1 MRLDGDP
8 SATPLRR
15 DCPAATPRL
24 DWTGWLFVLIAAAAI
39 VAVLYSSELASVG
52 RQDARPHPVAPPA
65 DVVPDVQPM
74 ELAPVTE
81 ADARAQN
88 ADIPLVTKGFVAAR
102 PFLYAGS
109 GDGRARAR
117 DCLAAAMLYE
127 AGDDSKGQLA
137 VGQVVINRAR
147 HPAFP
152 KSICGV
158 VFQGSERATGC
169 QFTFTCDGALNRRYS
184 DAAWA
189 RAQANAD
196 SMLSG
201 TTYPKVGLATH
212 YHTDWVRPYWSDSL
226 EKIAIVD
233 THLFFRWPGYWGT
246 PGAFRGAVSGND
258 AGIAKMAA
266 ISPAHALAVGA
277 PSADLA
283 GVDANAAVGEA
294 KVVVGAGDA
303 AGRDTIYVALDR
315 RAAPASFVTTA
326 LRLCGDKPYCKF
338 MGWTNPVLKP
348 DSDTMS
354 DLQRAAMTFSY
365 LRDDKAGFEK
375 ALWNCS
381 EYKRDDVRQCMK
393 R

>member
-1 MRLDGDP
+1 MRLDGDQP
-8 SATPLRR
+8 VPPRR
-15 DCPAATPRL
+15 
-24 DWTGWLFVLIAAAAI
+24 DWTGWLFVLFAVAAI
-39 VAVLYSSELASVG
+39 VGVLYANGEKDGAHYM
-52 RQDARPHPVAPPA
+52 ARPHPVAPPA
-65 DVVPDVQPM
+65 DVVPDAPPM

-81 ADARAQN
+81 ADARTQN
-88 ADIPLVTKGFVAAR
+88 LKIPLVTKGFVAAR
-102 PFLYAGS
+102 PFVYAGG
-109 GDGRARAR
+109 GDAKARAR

-127 AGDDSKGQLA
+127 AGDDAKGQQA

-158 VFQGSERATGC
+158 VFQGAERATGC
-169 QFTFTCDGALNRRYS
+169 QFTFTCDGALSRRYS
-184 DAAWA
+184 DAAWQRA
-189 RAQANAD
+189 RSNAD
-196 SMLSG
+196 LMLSG
-201 TTYPKVGLATH
+201 GTDPRVGLATH

-246 PGAFRGAVSGND
+246 PGAFRGAVSGSD
-258 AGIAKMAA
+258 GPVAKLAT
-266 ISPAHALAVGA
+266 ISPLHAIALGL
-277 PSADLA
+277 SADTA
-283 GVDANAAVGEA
+283 PVDANAAVGEA
-294 KVVVGAGDA
+294 RVVTGAGES
-303 AGRDTIYVALDR
+303 AGRDTIYIQLDR
-315 RAAPASFVTTA
+315 KAAPESFVTTA

-348 DSDTMS
+348 DSDTMN
-354 DLQRAAMTFSY
+354 DTQRAAMSFSY

>member
-1 MRLDGDP
+1 MHPPDDQTAL
-8 SATPLRR
+8 PLRR
-15 DCPAATPRL
+15 
-24 DWTGWLFVLIAAAAI
+24 DWTGWLFVLIVVAAV
-39 VAVLYSSELASVG
+39 VAVIYASHSTG
-52 RQDARPHPVAPPA
+52 TRKHAAHRQPVAPPA
-65 DVVPDVQPM
+65 DIVPEVEPM
-74 ELAPVTE
+74 VLAPVTE
-81 ADARAQN
+81 DDARAQN
-88 ADIPLVTKGFVAAR
+88 AEVALITKGFVAAR
-102 PFLYAGS
+102 PFVYAGG
-109 GDGRARAR
+109 GDAKARAR

-127 AGDDSKGQLA
+127 AGDDAKGQQA

-158 VFQGSERATGC
+158 VFQGSERTTGC

-184 DAAWA
+184 DAAWQRA
-189 RAQANAD
+189 RGNAD
-196 SMLSG
+196 MMLSG
-201 TTYPKVGLATH
+201 GTYPPVGLATH

-246 PGAFRGAVSGND
+246 PGAFRGAVSGSD
-258 AGIAKMAA
+258 GPVAKLAA
-266 ISPAHALAVGA
+266 ISPLHAMALGLPVEM
-277 PSADLA
+277 A

-294 KVVVGAGDA
+294 RVVAGAGES
-303 AGRDTIYVALDR
+303 AGRDTIYTQLDR
-315 RAAPASFVTTA
+315 KAAPESFVTTA

-348 DSDTMS
+348 DSDAMS
-354 DLQRAAMTFSY
+354 DTQRAAMTFSY

>member
-1 MRLDGDP
+1 MPPNGNQTALPDG
-8 SATPLRR
+8 R
-15 DCPAATPRL
+15 
-24 DWTGWLFVLIAAAAI
+24 DWTGWLFVLIAVAA
-39 VAVLYSSELASVG
+39 VVVVLYASHSTG
-52 RQDARPHPVAPPA
+52 SRGPRHAHARPVAPPA
-65 DVVPDVQPM
+65 DVVPEVAPM

-81 ADARAQN
+81 DDARAQN
-88 ADIPLVTKGFVAAR
+88 AEVALITKGFVAAR
-102 PFLYAGS
+102 PFVYAGG
-109 GDGRARAR
+109 GDAKARAR

-127 AGDDSKGQLA
+127 AGDDAKGQQA

-158 VFQGSERATGC
+158 VFQGSERTTGC

-184 DAAWA
+184 DAAWQRA
-189 RAQANAD
+189 RNNAD
-196 SMLSG
+196 MMLSG
-201 TTYPKVGLATH
+201 GTYPPVGLATH

-246 PGAFRGAVSGND
+246 PGAFRGAVSGSD
-258 AGIAKMAA
+258 GPVAKLAA
-266 ISPAHALAVGA
+266 ISPLHAIALGL
-277 PSADLA
+277 PTDLA
-283 GVDANAAVGEA
+283 TGVDANAAVGEA
-294 KVVVGAGDA
+294 RVVAGAGES
-303 AGRDTIYVALDR
+303 AGRDTIYTQLDR
-315 RAAPASFVTTA
+315 KAAPESFVTTA

-338 MGWTNPVLKP
+338 MGWTNPTLKP
-348 DSDTMS
+348 NSDAMSDT
-354 DLQRAAMTFSY
+354 QRAAMTFSY

-381 EYKRDDVRQCMK
+381 EYKRDDARQCMK

>member
-1 MRLDGDP
+1 MRPKGEQGTL
-8 SATPLRR
+8 PLWR
-15 DCPAATPRL
+15 
-24 DWTGWLFVLIAAAAI
+24 DWTGWLFVLFAIAAI
-39 VAVLYSSELASVG
+39 IAVLYASSPTNSGTRHAH
-52 RQDARPHPVAPPA
+52 ARPVAPPA
-65 DVVPDVQPM
+65 DVVPEVAPM

-88 ADIPLVTKGFVAAR
+88 AEVALITKGFVAAR
-102 PFLYAGS
+102 PFIYAGG

-127 AGDDSKGQLA
+127 AGDDAKGQQA

-158 VFQGSERATGC
+158 VFQGSERVTGC
-169 QFTFTCDGALNRRYS
+169 QFTFTCDGALSRRYS
-184 DAAWA
+184 DAAWQRA
-189 RAQANAD
+189 RNNAD
-196 SMLSG
+196 LMLSG
-201 TTYPKVGLATH
+201 GTYPPVGLATH

-246 PGAFRGAVSGND
+246 PGAFRGAVSGSD
-258 AGIAKMAA
+258 GPVAKLAA
-266 ISPAHALAVGA
+266 ISPLHAIALGLPTDVAT
-277 PSADLA
+277 

-294 KVVVGAGDA
+294 RVVTGAGDA
-303 AGRDTIYVALDR
+303 TGRDTIYTQLDR
-315 RAAPASFVTTA
+315 KAAPESFVTTA

-338 MGWTNPVLKP
+338 MGWTNPTLKP
-348 DSDTMS
+348 DSDAMS
-354 DLQRAAMTFSY
+354 DTQRAAMTFSY

-381 EYKRDDVRQCMK
+381 EYKRDDARQCMK

>member
-1 MRLDGDP
+1 MRPEGDQ
-8 SATPLRR
+8 STLPLRR
-15 DCPAATPRL
+15 
-24 DWTGWLFVLIAAAAI
+24 DWTGWLFVLLAAVAI
-39 VAVLYSSELASVG
+39 GAVLYVSNPAAVG
-52 RQDARPHPVAPPA
+52 GFAMRPSAAAPPA
-65 DVVPDVQPM
+65 DVVPVVLPM

-81 ADARAQN
+81 DDARAAN
-88 ADIPLVTKGFVAAR
+88 ARIALITKGFVGAR
-102 PFLYAGS
+102 AFVYAGT
-109 GDGRARAR
+109 GDARGRAR
-117 DCLAAAMLYE
+117 DCLAAAMIYE
-127 AGDDSKGQLA
+127 AGDDAKGQQA
-137 VGQVVINRAR
+137 VGQVIINRAR

-158 VFQGSERATGC
+158 VFQGSDRTTGC

-184 DAAWA
+184 DAAWI
-189 RAQANAD
+189 RAQATAD
-196 SMLSG
+196 MMLSG
-201 TTYPKVGLATH
+201 GTYPPVGLATH

-246 PGAFRGAVSGND
+246 PGAFRGAVSGSD
-258 AGIAKMAA
+258 GPVAKMAA
-266 ISPAHALAVGA
+266 LSPLHALALGLPIEA
-277 PSADLA
+277 A

-294 KVVVGAGDA
+294 RVVTGAGEA
-303 AGRDTIYVALDR
+303 TGRDTIYTQLDR
-315 RAAPASFVTTA
+315 KAAPESFVTTA

-348 DSDTMS
+348 DSDAMS
-354 DLQRAAMTFSY
+354 DTQRAAMTFSY

-381 EYKRDDVRQCMK
+381 EYKRDDVRKCMK

>member
-1 MRLDGDP
+1 MRLEGEQ
-8 SATPLRR
+8 AMPLRR
-15 DCPAATPRL
+15 
-24 DWTGWLFVLIAAAAI
+24 DWTGWLFVLITVAAI
-39 VAVLYSSELASVG
+39 VAVLYASSHAGGGKHGV
-52 RQDARPHPVAPPA
+52 RPHPVAPPA
-65 DVVPDVQPM
+65 DVIPEVAPM

-81 ADARAQN
+81 ADAKAQN
-88 ADIPLVTKGFVAAR
+88 GEIPLVTKGFVAAR
-102 PFLYAGS
+102 PFIYAGS

-127 AGDDSKGQLA
+127 AGDDSKGQQA

-158 VFQGSERATGC
+158 VFQGSDRTTGC

-189 RAQANAD
+189 RAQANAEM
-196 SMLSG
+196 MLSG

-233 THLFFRWPGYWGT
+233 THLFFRWPGFWGT

-258 AGIAKMAA
+258 GGIAKMAA
-266 ISPAHALAVGA
+266 LSPAHALAVGTL
-277 PSADLA
+277 PPTQLA
-283 GVDANAAVGEA
+283 GVDANAALGEA
-294 KVVVGAGDA
+294 KTITGAGES

-315 RAAPASFVTTA
+315 RAAPESFVTTA

-338 MGWTNPVLKP
+338 MGWTNPMLKP
-348 DSDTMS
+348 DSDAMN
-354 DLQRAAMTFSY
+354 DMQRSAMTFSY

-381 EYKRDDVRQCMK
+381 EYKRDDTRQCMK

>member
-1 MRLDGDP
+1 MRREGDE
-8 SATPLRR
+8 SALPLRH
-15 DCPAATPRL
+15 
-24 DWTGWLFVLIAAAAI
+24 DWTGWLFVLIAALAI
-39 VAVLYSSELASVG
+39 GGVLYANG
-52 RQDARPHPVAPPA
+52 AKDGARYMARPHPVAPPA
-65 DVVPDVQPM
+65 DIVPEAPPM

-81 ADARAQN
+81 ANARTQN
-88 ADIPLVTKGFVAAR
+88 AKIPLVTTGFVAPR
-102 PFLYAGS
+102 PFVYAGG
-109 GDGRARAR
+109 GDAKARAR

-127 AGDDSKGQLA
+127 AGDDAKGQQA

-158 VFQGSERATGC
+158 VFQGSERVTGC
-169 QFTFTCDGALNRRYS
+169 QFTFTCDGALARRYS
-184 DAAWA
+184 DAAWQRA
-189 RAQANAD
+189 RSNAD
-196 SMLSG
+196 LMLAG
-201 TTYPKVGLATH
+201 GTYPKVGLATH

-246 PGAFRGAVSGND
+246 PGAFRGAVSGSD
-258 AGIAKMAA
+258 GPVAKLAA
-266 ISPAHALAVGA
+266 ISPLHAIALGL
-277 PSADLA
+277 SADSA
-283 GVDANAAVGEA
+283 PVDANAAVGEA
-294 KVVVGAGDA
+294 KIVPGAGES
-303 AGRDTIYVALDR
+303 AGRDTIYIQLDR
-315 RAAPASFVTTA
+315 KAAPESFVTTA

-338 MGWTNPVLKP
+338 MGWTNPMLKP
-348 DSDTMS
+348 DSDAMNDT
-354 DLQRAAMTFSY
+354 QRAAMSFSY

>member
-1 MRLDGDP
+1 VHPHDDRGAL
-8 SATPLRR
+8 PLRR
-15 DCPAATPRL
+15 
-24 DWTGWLFVLIAAAAI
+24 DWTGWLFVLIAVAAV
-39 VAVLYSSELASVG
+39 VAVLLASHSTG
-52 RQDARPHPVAPPA
+52 TGKHAAHRQPVAPPA
-65 DVVPDVQPM
+65 DVIPEVQAM

-81 ADARAQN
+81 DDARAQN
-88 ADIPLVTKGFVAAR
+88 AEVALITKGFVAAR
-102 PFLYAGS
+102 PFVYAGG
-109 GDGRARAR
+109 GDAKARAR

-127 AGDDSKGQLA
+127 AGDDAKGQQA

-158 VFQGSERATGC
+158 VFQGSERTTGC

-184 DAAWA
+184 DAAWQRA
-189 RAQANAD
+189 RNNAD
-196 SMLSG
+196 MMLSG
-201 TTYPKVGLATH
+201 GTYPPVGLATH

-246 PGAFRGAVSGND
+246 PGAFRGAVSGSD
-258 AGIAKMAA
+258 GPVAKLAA
-266 ISPAHALAVGA
+266 ISPLHAIALGLPTDVAT
-277 PSADLA
+277 
-283 GVDANAAVGEA
+283 GVDANSAVGEA
-294 KVVVGAGDA
+294 RVVAGAGES
-303 AGRDTIYVALDR
+303 AGRDTIYTQLDR
-315 RAAPASFVTTA
+315 KAAPESFVTTA

-348 DSDTMS
+348 DSDAMS
-354 DLQRAAMTFSY
+354 DTQRAAMTFSY

-381 EYKRDDVRQCMK
+381 EYKRDDARQCMK

>member
-1 MRLDGDP
+1 MRPAGDP
-8 SATPLRR
+8 LTLPMRR
-15 DCPAATPRL
+15 
-24 DWTGWLFVLIAAAAI
+24 DWTGWLFVLL
-39 VAVLYSSELASVG
+39 VAVAIGAVLHASHSTG
-52 RQDARPHPVAPPA
+52 ARRPGTRPLPVAPPA
-65 DVVPDVQPM
+65 DVVPEVLPM
-74 ELAPVTE
+74 ELAPVTQD
-81 ADARAQN
+81 DARAAN
-88 ADIPLVTKGFVAAR
+88 ARIALVTKGFTAAR
-102 PFLYAGS
+102 PFVYAGT

-117 DCLAAAMLYE
+117 DCLAAAMIYE
-127 AGDDSKGQLA
+127 AGDDAKGQQA
-137 VGQVVINRAR
+137 VGQVIINRAR

-158 VFQGSERATGC
+158 VFQGSERTTGC

-184 DAAWA
+184 DAAWT
-189 RAQANAD
+189 RAQATAD
-196 SMLSG
+196 MMLSG
-201 TTYPKVGLATH
+201 GTYPAVGLATH

-246 PGAFRGAVSGND
+246 QGAFRGAVSGSD
-258 AGIAKMAA
+258 GPVAKMAA
-266 ISPAHALAVGA
+266 LSPLHALALGL
-277 PSADLA
+277 PIDGA

-294 KVVVGAGDA
+294 RVVVGAGEA
-303 AGRDTIYVALDR
+303 AGRDTIYTQLDR
-315 RAAPASFVTTA
+315 KAAPESFVTTA

-348 DSDTMS
+348 DSDAMS
-354 DLQRAAMTFSY
+354 DTQRAAMTFSY

>member
-1 MRLDGDP
+1 MRLDGDQP
-8 SATPLRR
+8 VPPRR
-15 DCPAATPRL
+15 
-24 DWTGWLFVLIAAAAI
+24 DWTGWLFVLFAVAAI
-39 VAVLYSSELASVG
+39 VGVLYANGEKDGAHYM
-52 RQDARPHPVAPPA
+52 ARPHPVAPPA
-65 DVVPDVQPM
+65 DVVPDAPPM

-81 ADARAQN
+81 ADARTQN
-88 ADIPLVTKGFVAAR
+88 LKIPLVTKGFVAAR
-102 PFLYAGS
+102 PFVYAGG
-109 GDGRARAR
+109 GDAKARAR
-117 DCLAAAMLYE
+117 DWLAAALLYE
-127 AGDDSKGQLA
+127 AGDDAKGQQA

-158 VFQGSERATGC
+158 VFQGAERATGC
-169 QFTFTCDGALNRRYS
+169 QFTFTCDGALSRRYS
-184 DAAWA
+184 DAAWQRA
-189 RAQANAD
+189 RSNAD
-196 SMLSG
+196 LMLSG
-201 TTYPKVGLATH
+201 GTDPRVGLATH

-246 PGAFRGAVSGND
+246 PGAFRGAVSGSD
-258 AGIAKMAA
+258 GPVAKLAT
-266 ISPAHALAVGA
+266 ISPLHAIALGL
-277 PSADLA
+277 SADTA
-283 GVDANAAVGEA
+283 PVDANAAVGEA
-294 KVVVGAGDA
+294 RVVTGAGES
-303 AGRDTIYVALDR
+303 AGRDTIYIQLDR
-315 RAAPASFVTTA
+315 KAAPESFVTTA

-348 DSDTMS
+348 DSDTMN
-354 DLQRAAMTFSY
+354 DTQRAAMSFSY

>member
-1 MRLDGDP
+1 MP
-8 SATPLRR
+8 SNADQTALPGGR
-15 DCPAATPRL
+15 
-24 DWTGWLFVLIAAAAI
+24 DWTGWLFVLIAVAAV
-39 VAVLYSSELASVG
+39 VAVLYASNSTSRSG
-52 RQDARPHPVAPPA
+52 PRHAHARPIAPPA
-65 DVVPDVQPM
+65 DIVPEVAPM

-81 ADARAQN
+81 DDARAQN
-88 ADIPLVTKGFVAAR
+88 AEVALVTKGFVAAR
-102 PFLYAGS
+102 PFVYAGD
-109 GDGRARAR
+109 GDAKARAR

-127 AGDDSKGQLA
+127 AGDDAKGQQA

-158 VFQGSERATGC
+158 VFQGSERTTGC

-184 DAAWA
+184 DAAWQRA
-189 RAQANAD
+189 RNNAD
-196 SMLSG
+196 MMLSG
-201 TTYPKVGLATH
+201 GTYPPVGLATH

-246 PGAFRGAVSGND
+246 PGAFRGAVSGSD
-258 AGIAKMAA
+258 GPVAKLAA
-266 ISPAHALAVGA
+266 ISPLHAIALGLPTDVAT
-277 PSADLA
+277 

-294 KVVVGAGDA
+294 RVVAGAGES
-303 AGRDTIYVALDR
+303 AGRDTIYTQLDR
-315 RAAPASFVTTA
+315 KAAPESFVTTA

-338 MGWTNPVLKP
+338 MGWTNPTLKP
-348 DSDTMS
+348 DSDAMS
-354 DLQRAAMTFSY
+354 DTQRAAMTFSY

>member
-1 MRLDGDP
+1 MRLDGDQP
-8 SATPLRR
+8 VPLRR
-15 DCPAATPRL
+15 
-24 DWTGWLFVLIAAAAI
+24 DWTGWLFVLFAVAAI
-39 VAVLYSSELASVG
+39 VGVLYANGEKDGAHYM
-52 RQDARPHPVAPPA
+52 ARPHPVAPPA
-65 DVVPDVQPM
+65 DVVPDAPPM

-81 ADARAQN
+81 ADARTQN
-88 ADIPLVTKGFVAAR
+88 LKIPLVTKGFIAAR
-102 PFLYAGS
+102 PFVYAGG
-109 GDGRARAR
+109 GDAKARAR

-127 AGDDSKGQLA
+127 AGDDAKGQQA

-158 VFQGSERATGC
+158 VLQGAERATGC
-169 QFTFTCDGALNRRYS
+169 QFTFTCDGALSRRYS
-184 DAAWA
+184 DAAWQRA
-189 RAQANAD
+189 RSNAD
-196 SMLSG
+196 LMLSG
-201 TTYPKVGLATH
+201 GTDPRVGLATH

-246 PGAFRGAVSGND
+246 PGAFRGAVSGSD
-258 AGIAKMAA
+258 GPVAKLAT
-266 ISPAHALAVGA
+266 ISPLHAIALGL
-277 PSADLA
+277 SADTA
-283 GVDANAAVGEA
+283 PVDANAAVGEA
-294 KVVVGAGDA
+294 RVVTGAGES
-303 AGRDTIYVALDR
+303 AGRDTIYIQLDR
-315 RAAPASFVTTA
+315 KAAPESFVTTA

-348 DSDTMS
+348 DSDTMN
-354 DLQRAAMTFSY
+354 DTQRAAMSFSY

>member
-1 MRLDGDP
+1 MRPSGDQD
-8 SATPLRR
+8 AL
-15 DCPAATPRL
+15 PRGR
-24 DWTGWLFVLIAAAAI
+24 DWTGWLFALLALAAVIGVLHASHPAASGHRTTA
-39 VAVLYSSELASVG
+39 
-52 RQDARPHPVAPPA
+52 ARPAAPPA
-65 DVVPDVQPM
+65 DVVPDVAPV

-88 ADIPLVTKGFVAAR
+88 AQVALITKGFVAPR
-102 PFLYAGS
+102 PFVYVGG
-109 GDGRARAR
+109 GDAKARAR
-117 DCLAAAMLYE
+117 DCLAAAMIYE
-127 AGDDSKGQLA
+127 AGDDAKGQQA

-158 VFQGSERATGC
+158 VFQGSERVTGC

-184 DAAWA
+184 DAAWQRA
-189 RAQANAD
+189 RNNAD
-196 SMLSG
+196 LMLSG
-201 TTYPKVGLATH
+201 GTYPPVGLATH

-226 EKIAIVD
+226 EKIAVVD

-246 PGAFRGAVSGND
+246 PGAFRGAVSGSD
-258 AGIAKMAA
+258 GPVAKLAA
-266 ISPAHALAVGA
+266 ISPLHAIALGLPTDLA
-277 PSADLA
+277 A

-294 KVVVGAGDA
+294 RVVTGAGES
-303 AGRDTIYVALDR
+303 AGRDTIYTQLDR
-315 RAAPASFVTTA
+315 KAAPESFVTTA

-348 DSDTMS
+348 ESDAMSDT
-354 DLQRAAMTFSY
+354 QRAAMSFSY

-381 EYKRDDVRQCMK
+381 EYKRDDARQCMK